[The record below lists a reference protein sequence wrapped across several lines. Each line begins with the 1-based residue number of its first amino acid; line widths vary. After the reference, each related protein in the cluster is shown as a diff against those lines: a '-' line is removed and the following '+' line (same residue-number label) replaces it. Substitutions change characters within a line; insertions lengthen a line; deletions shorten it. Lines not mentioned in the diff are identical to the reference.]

1 MVPARHL
8 GGEVALAEGG
18 GRLDGPPG
26 GVVVV
31 DVREPAG
38 EGLGVDQRIVIGQ
51 LYQYLQMAHTGF
63 PSRWRPPR

>member
-8 GGEVALAEGG
+8 GGEEALAEGG

-38 EGLGVDQRIVIGQ
+38 EGLHQEWTRE
-51 LYQYLQMAHTGF
+51 L
-63 PSRWRPPR
+63 